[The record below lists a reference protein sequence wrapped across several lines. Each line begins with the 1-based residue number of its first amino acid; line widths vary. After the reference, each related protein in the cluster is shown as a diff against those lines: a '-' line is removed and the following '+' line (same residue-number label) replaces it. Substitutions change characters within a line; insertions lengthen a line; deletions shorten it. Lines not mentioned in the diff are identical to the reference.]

1 MKPPAFGYAR
11 PDSLPAALAA
21 MKQGGGQVRP
31 LAGGQSLMPMLNL
44 RLSRPGTVMDLSLL
58 ADMRGVIRRD
68 DTVDVGALTTHAELE
83 DGLLDDVADG
93 YVTRVASGIAY
104 RAIRNHGTVAGSLAH
119 ADPAADW
126 PVALSALD
134 ARVLVANAAGQRELS
149 LGEFFIAPF
158 TTALDD
164 GDLIQR
170 IRIPHR
176 SGRTRWA
183 YVKQAR
189 KTGEFAESI
198 VAAVVDADAGFARIV
213 VGGLGGTPLVLARHA
228 DHPLLNRSGEAIPSL
243 STLTGL
249 LEELAGPGDPIR
261 LRIHAATLAEALEA
275 LA

>member
-68 DTVDVGALTTHAELE
+68 DAVDLGALTTHAELE
-83 DGLLDDVADG
+83 DGLLHDFAGG
-93 YVTRVASGIAY
+93 YLTRVASGIAY

-134 ARVLVANAAGQRELS
+134 ARVLVANAAGQR
-149 LGEFFIAPF
+149 
-158 TTALDD
+158 
-164 GDLIQR
+164 
-170 IRIPHR
+170 
-176 SGRTRWA
+176 
-183 YVKQAR
+183 
-189 KTGEFAESI
+189 
-198 VAAVVDADAGFARIV
+198 
-213 VGGLGGTPLVLARHA
+213 
-228 DHPLLNRSGEAIPSL
+228 
-243 STLTGL
+243 
-249 LEELAGPGDPIR
+249 
-261 LRIHAATLAEALEA
+261 
-275 LA
+275 